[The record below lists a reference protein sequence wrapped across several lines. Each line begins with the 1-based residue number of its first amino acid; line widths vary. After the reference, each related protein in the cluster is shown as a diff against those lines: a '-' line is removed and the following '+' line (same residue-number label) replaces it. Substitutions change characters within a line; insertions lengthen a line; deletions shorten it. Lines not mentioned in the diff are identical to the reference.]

1 MTVIPMSDASIR
13 PVLAGQKALVVGV
26 ANDQSI
32 AYGCAKAFR
41 TAGVEL
47 AITWLNDRAQQY
59 VEPLARELGASI
71 TGALDVSV
79 PGQLEAI
86 FARIEREWQR
96 LDILVH
102 SIAFAPKEDLQGGLL
117 NCSAEGFAKA
127 MDVSCHSFI
136 RMARLAAPLMTDG
149 GSMFAMSYYGANRV
163 VPNYNVMGP
172 VKAALEA
179 ACRYLA
185 YELGPHG
192 IRVHAISPGPL
203 KTRAASGLKDFE
215 LLLNEAAQKA
225 PLGELVD
232 IMDVGFACAYL
243 ATPFARRITGGT
255 VYVDGGTNIVA

>member
-1 MTVIPMSDASIR
+1 MEDSIS
-13 PVLAGQKALVVGV
+13 PVLQDQKVLVVGV

-41 TAGVEL
+41 TAGAEL
-47 AITWLNDRAQQY
+47 AITWLNEKARPH
-59 VEPLARELGASI
+59 VEPLAREVGATI
-71 TGALDVSV
+71 TAPLDVAV
-79 PGQLEAI
+79 PGQ
-86 FARIEREWQR
+86 REEVFDLIRTRWGK
-96 LDILVH
+96 LDSLVH

-117 NCSAEGFAKA
+117 DCSAAGFAKA

-136 RMARLAAPLMTDG
+136 RMAKLAAPLMKDG
-149 GSMFAMSYYGANRV
+149 GTMFAMSYYGANRV

-185 YELGPHG
+185 YELGPSG

-203 KTRAASGLKDFE
+203 KTRAASGLKNFE

-232 IMDVGFACAYL
+232 IMDVGFSCAYL
-243 ATPFARRITGGT
+243 ATPFARRITGAT

>member
-1 MTVIPMSDASIR
+1 MSEGNIR
-13 PVLAGQKALVVGV
+13 PVLAGSRALVVGV

-32 AYGCAKAFR
+32 AYGCARAFR
-41 TAGVEL
+41 TVGAEL
-47 AITWLNDRAQQY
+47 AITWLNERARPH
-59 VEPLARELGASI
+59 VEPLAHALEAPI
-71 TGALDVSV
+71 TGALDVAV

-86 FARIEREWQR
+86 FDRIRTDWGR
-96 LDILVH
+96 LDILIH

-117 NCSAEGFAKA
+117 SCSAEGFAKA
-127 MDVSCHSFI
+127 MDISCHSFI
-136 RMARLAAPLMTDG
+136 RMAKLAAPLMRDG

-163 VPNYNVMGP
+163 VANYNVMGP

-185 YELGPHG
+185 YELGPQG

-215 LLLNEAAQKA
+215 LLLHEAAQKA

-243 ATPFARRITGGT
+243 ATPLARRITGGT
-255 VYVDGGTNIVA
+255 VYVDGGANIVA

>member
-1 MTVIPMSDASIR
+1 MDQTIR
-13 PVLAGQKALVVGV
+13 PVLTGSKALVVGI

-41 TAGVEL
+41 TVGAEL
-47 AITWLNDRAQQY
+47 AITWLNERARPH
-59 VEPLARELGASI
+59 VEPLAHALEAPI
-71 TGALDVSV
+71 TGALDVAV

-86 FARIEREWQR
+86 FDRVRTDWGR

-117 NCSAEGFAKA
+117 SCSAEGFAKA
-127 MDVSCHSFI
+127 MDISCHSFI
-136 RMARLAAPLMTDG
+136 RMAKLAAPLMRDG

-163 VPNYNVMGP
+163 VANYNVMGP

-185 YELGPHG
+185 YELGPQG

-243 ATPFARRITGGT
+243 ATPLARRITGGT
-255 VYVDGGTNIVA
+255 VYVDGGANIVA

>member
-1 MTVIPMSDASIR
+1 VTETIR
-13 PVLAGQKALVVGV
+13 PILAGQKALVVGI

-41 TAGVEL
+41 TVGAEV
-47 AITWLNDRAQQY
+47 AVTWLNAKAR
-59 VEPLARELGASI
+59 PL
-71 TGALDVSV
+71 
-79 PGQLEAI
+79 
-86 FARIEREWQR
+86 
-96 LDILVH
+96 LVH
-102 SIAFAPKEDLQGGLL
+102 SIAFAPIQDLQGGLL
-117 NCSAEGFAKA
+117 DCSAEGFAKA
-127 MDVSCHSFI
+127 MDISCHSFV
-136 RMARLAAPLMTDG
+136 RMAKLAVPLMKDG
-149 GSMFAMSYYGANRV
+149 GTMFAMSYYGANRV

-185 YELGPHG
+185 FELGPRG

-232 IMDVGFACAYL
+232 IMDVGFTCAYL
-243 ATPFARRITGGT
+243 ATPLARRITGGT
-255 VYVDGGTNIVA
+255 VYVDGGANIIA